1 MNNEMSRTVLEKS
14 NHKYLCWL
22 DQVKG
27 IGRQKCFVLLQAAA
41 ERNLLS
47 GENEGFE
54 AAEPAL
60 DLKEAARILFTAPQS
75 QLQFICAEAFPHGG
89 RGSMAARQLM
99 DARKREPDRILEE
112 LCKNKIS
119 FSCILEK
126 EFPVRLRTIPD
137 PPFGIYYKGSLPAD
151 GEPAAGVIGARLA
164 SGYGKEQ
171 ARRFAWR
178 LGKEAVSIVSGMA
191 RGIDGIAQTAALDAG
206 GKSFA
211 VLGCGVD
218 ICYPKENR
226 DLYDRLLEHGGII
239 SEYPPGTPPESKLFP
254 PRNRIISGLS
264 DLVLV
269 IEARKKSGTLITVD
283 MALEQG
289 KEVYALPGRVSD
301 SLSDG
306 CNRLIRQGAG
316 AATCPEDI
324 LEYFFGTSDDG
335 GAHSA
340 APGSVKRKPYP
351 VKQAAELMEDHIS
364 LAGTPRES
372 EKNRFRKKKRT
383 SLEKAILNTLAGEE
397 ELHLER
403 LLEGVNRLL
412 AESGE
417 ETVQIT
423 ALIPVLMRLQIDKEV
438 REEAPGYYTAVRDP
452 SEW

>member
-1 MNNEMSRTVLEKS
+1 MNNEMSRTGMVES

-27 IGRQKCFVLLQAAA
+27 IGRQKCFMLLQAAA
-41 ERNLLS
+41 EKNLLS
-47 GENEGFE
+47 GVNEGFDG
-54 AAEPAL
+54 AEPAL
-60 DLKEAARILFTAPQS
+60 DLTEAARILFTAPQS

-89 RGSMAARQLM
+89 RGSTTARQLM
-99 DARKREPDRILEE
+99 EARRREPDRIMEE
-112 LCKNKIS
+112 LCKNNIS

-126 EFPVRLRTIPD
+126 EFPERLRTIPD

-178 LGKEAVSIVSGMA
+178 LGKEGVSVVSGMA

-226 DLYDRLLEHGGII
+226 DLYDRLPEQGGII

-269 IEARKKSGTLITVD
+269 VESRRNSGTHITVD

-316 AATCPEDI
+316 IATCPEDI
-324 LEYFFGTSDDG
+324 LEYFFGTADDG
-335 GAHSA
+335 KIRSA
-340 APGSVKRKPYP
+340 APGSVQK
-351 VKQAAELMEDHIS
+351 KQYQEKQSGGLMDDNNP
-364 LAGTPRES
+364 LAGASRES
-372 EKNRFRKKKRT
+372 TKTRFSKKKRT
-383 SLEKAILNTLAGEE
+383 SLEKAILNALAGEE

-403 LLEGVNRLL
+403 LLEGVNRFLT
-412 AESGE
+412 ESGE
-417 ETVQIT
+417 EAVQIN

-452 SEW
+452 SDW